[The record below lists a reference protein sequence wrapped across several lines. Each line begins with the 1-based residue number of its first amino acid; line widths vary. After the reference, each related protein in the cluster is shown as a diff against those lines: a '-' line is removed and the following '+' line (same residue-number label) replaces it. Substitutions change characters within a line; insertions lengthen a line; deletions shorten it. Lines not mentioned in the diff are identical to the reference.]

1 MAGGH
6 GRCSYDRLC
15 ACDVEANEFGGDLRA
30 ADKGGAF
37 LLEQPVGR
45 RRLEIERVFG
55 NYRLDDVQEEAGP
68 VRHYRR
74 DVDLRGYLE
83 RGEAAG
89 WHVDPLGARGPN
101 LLTNIAVRRDLLMK
115 NTFGTGARR
124 VEYA

>member
-1 MAGGH
+1 MAADY
-6 GRCSYDRLC
+6 GRCSHDRLC

-55 NYRLDDVQEEAGP
+55 NYRLDDVQHEARP

-74 DVDLRGYLE
+74 DVDLCGYLARWE
-83 RGEAAG
+83 GE
-89 WHVDPLGARGPN
+89 VGPG
-101 LLTNIAVRRDLLMK
+101 RSRSH
-115 NTFGTGARR
+115 GCP
-124 VEYA
+124 